1 MGGDVQRG
9 RLFVPPSGAATGLR
23 DLDHT
28 ARIPL
33 AKNQPDLF
41 PKE

>member
-9 RLFVPPSGAATGLR
+9 RLFVPSSGAATGLR
-23 DLDHT
+23 DLGDT
-28 ARIPL
+28 VRIPL
-33 AKNQPDLF
+33 ANNQPDLF